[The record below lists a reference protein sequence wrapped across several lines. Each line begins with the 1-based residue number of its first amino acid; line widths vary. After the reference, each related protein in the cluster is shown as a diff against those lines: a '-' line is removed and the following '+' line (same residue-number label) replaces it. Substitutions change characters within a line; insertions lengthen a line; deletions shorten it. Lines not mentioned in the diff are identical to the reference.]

1 MFEKLKKIFT
11 VNQDRRPSSD
21 EMEFV
26 AKQAKEKAEA
36 TKRNEPWVSIMSLD
50 IDYEH
55 LNDGSFELDW
65 NDAFI
70 TKLMKAGY
78 EGKEEHDLV
87 DQWFNNVCRNV
98 VMETY
103 QQEQADPTKRGS
115 YSGNLNNGRKEYK

>member
-1 MFEKLKKIFT
+1 MLNKLKNLFRKEKM
-11 VNQDRRPSSD
+11 PSA
-21 EMEFV
+21 EEVAFI

-36 TKRNEPWVSIMSLD
+36 SRRNDPWVGIMSLD
-50 IDYEH
+50 IDYNE
-55 LNDGSFELDW
+55 LNSGSFELDW

-78 EGKEEHDLV
+78 EGKEDHDLV
-87 DQWFNNVCRNV
+87 DQWFNAVCRNV

-115 YSGNLNNGRKEYK
+115 YAGTRSDGRKEYK